1 MKKSYFLAVRMC
13 LLIMFGIYGMY
24 NNIKE
29 AGISVGVFLLLAL
42 FISAMATKELV
53 ERKGKAILLTAAGV
67 ILCVLLWQRGQSY
80 LLWGV
85 FWGYEC
91 LDFLEASLKW
101 YWTPIVL
108 AFIENR
114 ILEDTPFFYLPQ
126 GGLLFMMMGMIA
138 LVYAQH
144 NHVIKPVMGQ
154 VEESLAEEQHL
165 KRDMDQKDLMVKT
178 ELKKGMLTAQNQI
191 LEERAELSQKL
202 HDKLGH
208 SINGSIYQLE
218 AIKVIMDKEPET
230 SKKMIQA
237 VIDQMRAGMDEIR
250 AILRKEKADKNKF
263 AMMQL
268 YKLCEDCE
276 KSNVEAELNIGGDSA
291 LIREPQWEVI
301 LDNAYEAV
309 SNALKYSKCTKI
321 QIKINVLNQ
330 IIRCSISDN
339 GVGCNQVVDGM
350 GISGMRVRV
359 RKLGGTMD
367 LETMNGFVINML
379 LPIGEKTTEG
389 TK

>member
-24 NNIKE
+24 TNIKE

-53 ERKGKAILLTAAGV
+53 ERKGKAVLLIVSGV
-67 ILCVLLWQRGQSY
+67 ILWILLWNKGLSY
-80 LLWGV
+80 LLWSAL
-85 FWGYEC
+85 WGYEC

-101 YWTPIVL
+101 YWTPVALVL
-108 AFIENR
+108 VESKWIGNV
-114 ILEDTPFFYLPQ
+114 LLFYHPQ
-126 GGLLFMMMGMIA
+126 GGLLLMMMGMIA
-138 LVYAQH
+138 LVYSQQ
-144 NHVIKPVMGQ
+144 NHVIKPVIGQ

-165 KRDMDQKDLMVKT
+165 KRDMDQKDLM
-178 ELKKGMLTAQNQI
+178 E
-191 LEERAELSQKL
+191 
-202 HDKLGH
+202 
-208 SINGSIYQLE
+208 
-218 AIKVIMDKEPET
+218 KEPET

-250 AILRKEKADKNKF
+250 AILRKEKPDKNKF

-276 KSNVEAELNIGGDSA
+276 KSHVEAELTIEGDA
-291 LIREPQWEVI
+291 NLIQEAQWEVI

-321 QIKINVLNQ
+321 LIKINVLNQ

-339 GVGCNQVVDGM
+339 GVGCSQVVDGM

-367 LETMNGFVINML
+367 LETMNGFAINML
-379 LPIGEKTTEG
+379 LPIVAKTAADER
-389 TK
+389 